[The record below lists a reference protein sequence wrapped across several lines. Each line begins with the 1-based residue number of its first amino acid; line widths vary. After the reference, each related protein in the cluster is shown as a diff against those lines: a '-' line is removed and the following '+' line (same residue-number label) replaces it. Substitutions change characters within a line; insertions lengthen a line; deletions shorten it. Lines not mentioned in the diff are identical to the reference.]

1 MKPVRLCEGIIQ
13 FLLAFAIVIPVSAGE
28 PTEQI
33 KETTDKVIAVLS
45 DPALKSPARSEERRK
60 LLRKIAD
67 ERFDWQEMARRALAR
82 HWAQRTDEEK
92 KEFVSLFSKLLE
104 KTYMDRV
111 DDYSGERVIYKAEAV
126 DGDYGVVRVKIITA
140 TDNEISTE
148 YRIKRKGN
156 GWFIYDISVEGVSL
170 INNYRTQFDSIILRS
185 SYRNLVKR
193 LKAKLAQK

>member
-1 MKPVRLCEGIIQ
+1 
-13 FLLAFAIVIPVSAGE
+13 
-28 PTEQI
+28 
-33 KETTDKVIAVLS
+33 
-45 DPALKSPARSEERRK
+45 
-60 LLRKIAD
+60 
-67 ERFDWQEMARRALAR
+67 MARRALAR
-82 HWAQRTDEEK
+82 HWAQRTDKEK

-126 DGDYGVVRVKIITA
+126 DGDYGVVRVKIITV

-148 YRIKRKGN
+148 YRIKRTGN